1 MRLWF
6 RTFMFD
12 DSFWREDMSRV
23 PINLSRSP
31 SGIEA

>member
-12 DSFWREDMSRV
+12 NRFRREDMSRV
-23 PINLSRSP
+23 PINFSGGP